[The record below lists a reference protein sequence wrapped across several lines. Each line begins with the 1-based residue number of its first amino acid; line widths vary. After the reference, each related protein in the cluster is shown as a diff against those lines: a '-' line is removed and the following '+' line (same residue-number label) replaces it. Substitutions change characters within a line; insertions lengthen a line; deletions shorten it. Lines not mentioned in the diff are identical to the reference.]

1 MAEAFVLIT
10 CNESDEEKILN
21 KLNGIEEIL
30 KVYRIQGPYNI
41 LIKIKGETSDKI
53 KETITSY
60 IKSIDKIRYTL
71 TLKVKI

>member
-10 CNESDEEKILN
+10 CNEGDEEKILN
-21 KLNGIEEIL
+21 KLNRIEEIL

>member
-1 MAEAFVLIT
+1 MVEAFVLIT
-10 CNESDEEKILN
+10 CNEGDEETILN

-41 LIKIKGETSDKI
+41 IIKIKGETSDKI

-60 IKSIDKIRYTL
+60 IKTVDKIRYTL
-71 TLKVKI
+71 TLKVKT

>member
-1 MAEAFVLIT
+1 MVEAFVLIT
-10 CNESDEEKILN
+10 CNEGDEEKILN

-60 IKSIDKIRYTL
+60 IKTVDKIRYTL
-71 TLKVKI
+71 TLKVKT

>member
-10 CNESDEEKILN
+10 CNEGDEEKILN

-60 IKSIDKIRYTL
+60 IKSINKIRYTL